1 VRAKERKTMLQK
13 YVVIVAAWLEI
24 VVGAIFLTAPDV
36 PGMLLFG
43 TKPDGIGI
51 PVARFAGIALIAL
64 GTACL
69 PSRAGAHRSSVL
81 GLLVFNAGVAILFA
95 WFAVT
100 ATHHGILTWPAAIGH
115 AGIAAALLPHFLNE
129 AC

>member
-1 VRAKERKTMLQK
+1 VRAKERKTMLQE

-51 PVARFAGIALIAL
+51 LVVASII
-64 GTACL
+64 
-69 PSRAGAHRSSVL
+69 P
-81 GLLVFNAGVAILFA
+81 
-95 WFAVT
+95 
-100 ATHHGILTWPAAIGH
+100 
-115 AGIAAALLPHFLNE
+115 IAAVSSSP
-129 AC
+129 